1 MAVSVPSRLWF
12 PLWLCCCFASRSC
25 QAPVKITNHRPIIG
39 VLSQETVGDLR
50 ELGRTY
56 IAASYVK
63 FVEAGGARVVPIRV
77 NLTESEYTD
86 LFNSLNGVV
95 FPGGDVDIE
104 ESAYA
109 KASKLL
115 FDLALQA
122 NERGDYFPVWGVCLG
137 LEELSFLTS
146 GENLLTL
153 THTKDIALPLN
164 FTRESRQSKLFQN
177 FPKHI
182 LDTLASEPITSNLHS
197 WSLSLKNF
205 SANDK
210 LRKFYRVLTTN
221 TDSSGVEFIS
231 TMEAYHYPVYALQW
245 HPEMNPYEWA
255 NRRALVHSDGAI
267 RAAFHMAAFL
277 VSEATK
283 SAHRFSSQEE
293 EERHLIYGYSP
304 VYTAQLDLFQQ
315 AYFFD

>member
-1 MAVSVPSRLWF
+1 MPTMLRHELQRRHRRGDSIAVSVPSRLWF

-197 WSLSLKNF
+197 WSLSLKGLRRWLNGNAF
-205 SANDK
+205 AACCRQKNHRPIIGVLCQETVTGLSA
-210 LRKFYRVLTTN
+210 LGPSYIAASVRQVLGVRRFQG
-221 TDSSGVEFIS
+221 SSHQGGFE
-231 TMEAYHYPVYALQW
+231 
-245 HPEMNPYEWA
+245 
-255 NRRALVHSDGAI
+255 
-267 RAAFHMAAFL
+267 
-277 VSEATK
+277 
-283 SAHRFSSQEE
+283 QE
-293 EERHLIYGYSP
+293 
-304 VYTAQLDLFQQ
+304 
-315 AYFFD
+315 